1 MTHKL
6 ADIVS
11 GAAATIAWRRSGAR
25 MGLMKAGFLFAL
37 AAFFG
42 LAHAREPRYTVMRV
56 DTRSEDLRLFLRDE
70 QGAPL
75 HRLRRLDTWLKSQG
89 KRLRFAM
96 NAGMYEP
103 DYAPVGLYVADGRQL
118 APLNLA
124 EGEGN
129 FYLKPNGVFL
139 LGADGPQVVES
150 SRYPALASGVR
161 LATQSGPL
169 LLQQGAIHPRFDPGS
184 KSRQIRNGVG
194 VDGEIAYFVIS
205 DDPVTFYEFAQ
216 YFRDTL
222 KCSDALYLDGAI
234 SGLYAPALHR
244 YDSGPKLGPMV
255 GVVE

>member
-1 MTHKL
+1 
-6 ADIVS
+6 
-11 GAAATIAWRRSGAR
+11 
-25 MGLMKAGFLFAL
+25 MKAGFLLAL

-42 LAHAREPRYTVMRV
+42 FAHAREPHYTVMPV
-56 DTRSEDLRLFLRDE
+56 DTRRDDLRLFLDDE
-70 QGAPL
+70 RGQPL
-75 HRLRRLDTWLKSQG
+75 HRLKRLEAWLKPQG

-103 DYAPVGLYVADGRQL
+103 DYSPVGLYVADGRER

-139 LGADGPQVVES
+139 VGADGPKVVES
-150 SRYPALASGVR
+150 SQYPALAAGVR

-169 LLQQGAIHPRFDPGS
+169 LLHHGTVHPRFDPAS

-194 VDGEIAYFVIS
+194 VRGDIAYFVIS
-205 DDPVTFYEFAQ
+205 DNPVTLYEFAL

-222 KCSDALYLDGAI
+222 QCADALYLDGAI
-234 SGLYAPALHR
+234 SGLYAPALRR
-244 YDSGPKLGPMV
+244 YDSGPKLGPMI

>member
-1 MTHKL
+1 
-6 ADIVS
+6 
-11 GAAATIAWRRSGAR
+11 
-25 MGLMKAGFLFAL
+25 MKASFLLAL

-42 LAHAREPRYTVMRV
+42 FAQAREPRYTVMRV
-56 DTRSEDLRLFLRDE
+56 DTRSEDLRLFLYDE

-75 HRLRRLDTWLKSQG
+75 HRLKRLDALLKSQG

-103 DYAPVGLYVADGRQL
+103 DYAPVGLYVTDGRQL

-139 LGADGPQVVES
+139 LGSDGPKIVES
-150 SRYPALASGVR
+150 SRYPAQASGVR

-205 DDPVTFYEFAQ
+205 DDPVSLYEFAQ
-216 YFRDTL
+216 YFRDNL

-234 SGLYAPALHR
+234 SSLYAPGLGRRA
-244 YDSGPKLGPMV
+244 SGAKLGPMI
-255 GVVE
+255 GVVEPGDEPRAPKRK

>member
-1 MTHKL
+1 
-6 ADIVS
+6 
-11 GAAATIAWRRSGAR
+11 
-25 MGLMKAGFLFAL
+25 MKAGFFLAL

-42 LAHAREPRYTVMRV
+42 FAQAREPRYTVMRV
-56 DTRSEDLRLFLRDE
+56 DTRSEELRLFLYDE
-70 QGAPL
+70 RGQPL
-75 HRLRRLDTWLKSQG
+75 HRLKRLDAWLKSQG

-103 DYAPVGLYVADGRQL
+103 DYAPVGLFVADGRQL

-139 LGADGPQVVES
+139 LGADGPKVVES
-150 SRYPALASGVR
+150 SRYPALAPGVR

-169 LLQQGAIHPRFDPGS
+169 LLQAGAIHPRFEPGS
-184 KSRQIRNGVG
+184 KSRHIRNGVG
-194 VDGEIAYFVIS
+194 VDGDIAYFVIS
-205 DDPVTFYEFAQ
+205 DDPVNLHEFAS
-216 YFRDTL
+216 YFRDVL

-234 SGLYAPALHR
+234 SSLYAPGLRRGA
-244 YDSGPKLGPMV
+244 SGAKLGPMI

>member
-1 MTHKL
+1 
-6 ADIVS
+6 
-11 GAAATIAWRRSGAR
+11 
-25 MGLMKAGFLFAL
+25 MKAGCLLAL

-42 LAHAREPRYTVMRV
+42 LAQAREPRYTVMRV
-56 DTRSEDLRLFLRDE
+56 DTRNEQLQLFLYDE
-70 QGAPL
+70 QGKPL
-75 HRLRRLDTWLKSQG
+75 HRLKRLDTWLKSQG

-103 DYAPVGLYVADGRQL
+103 DYAPVGLHVENGREL

-139 LGADGPQVVES
+139 LGADGPKVVES
-150 SRYPALASGVR
+150 SHYPALARGVR

-169 LLQQGAIHPRFDPGS
+169 LLQAGAIHPRFDPGS

-194 VDGEIAYFVIS
+194 VDDAIAYFVIS
-205 DDPVTFYEFAQ
+205 DQPVTLYEFAAH
-216 YFRDTL
+216 FRDAL

-234 SGLYAPALHR
+234 SSLYVPGQRRAG
-244 YDSGPKLGPMV
+244 SGAKLGPMI

>member
-1 MTHKL
+1 
-6 ADIVS
+6 
-11 GAAATIAWRRSGAR
+11 
-25 MGLMKAGFLFAL
+25 MKAGFLLAL

-42 LAHAREPRYTVMRV
+42 LAHAREPRYAVMRV

-70 QGAPL
+70 HGEPF
-75 HRLRRLDTWLKSQG
+75 HRLKRLDAWLKAQG
-89 KRLRFAM
+89 KQLRFAM

-103 DYAPVGLYVADGRQL
+103 DYAPVGLFVADGQEL

-139 LGADGPQVVES
+139 LGKAGPKVIES
-150 SRYPALASGVR
+150 SLYPAQASGVR

-169 LLQQGAIHPRFDPGS
+169 LLRQGAIHPRFDPGS

-194 VDGEIAYFVIS
+194 VDGDIAYFVIS
-205 DDPVTFYEFAQ
+205 EEPVTFYEFAV

-234 SGLYAPALHR
+234 SSLYAPGLRRRA
-244 YDSGPKLGPMV
+244 SGTKLGPMI